1 MPKIGTRTE
10 LNGLQA
16 PLTRSVYK
24 EPLCIDNIRQE
35 RIKKKQCPSSMRKA
49 NGSAFFTV
57 TRHKFKANRF
67 SSEKKSMTDKTHDHM
82 DESQNVMLTKR
93 SQTL

>member
-1 MPKIGTRTE
+1 
-10 LNGLQA
+10 
-16 PLTRSVYK
+16 
-24 EPLCIDNIRQE
+24 
-35 RIKKKQCPSSMRKA
+35 MRKV
-49 NGSAFFTV
+49 NGSAFFPV

-82 DESQNVMLTKR
+82 DESQKAMLTKR

>member
-1 MPKIGTRTE
+1 
-10 LNGLQA
+10 
-16 PLTRSVYK
+16 
-24 EPLCIDNIRQE
+24 
-35 RIKKKQCPSSMRKA
+35 MRKA

-82 DESQNVMLTKR
+82 DESQKAMLTKR